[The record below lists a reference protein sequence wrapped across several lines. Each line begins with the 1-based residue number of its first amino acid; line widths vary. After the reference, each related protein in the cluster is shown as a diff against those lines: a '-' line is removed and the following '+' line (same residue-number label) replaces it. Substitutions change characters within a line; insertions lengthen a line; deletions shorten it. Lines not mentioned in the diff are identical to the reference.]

1 MKKIHFKSKIYK
13 KKYFKLDYN
22 QILILDSLL
31 DIGGKEKKFF
41 DKNNNLRYSEH
52 FGLLDFDQN
61 SLSKIIISS
70 KIMREDDDDID
81 ILLPNDIIDIK
92 HFEFMFHTHPPTPT
106 PGYRARY
113 GVLYEFPSI
122 SDIFHFAKHYNNGE
136 TQGSIVI
143 APEGIYILYTLE
155 KNHKIKIPSDEIF
168 NEMQNESYK
177 IQQQAINK
185 YGIDITEHLFYSV
198 ISQNVFYFNLFKK
211 IINIHFNKKIKIK
224 FIKRSFDK
232 RLNKWVIHKFFLPIL
247 F

>member
-70 KIMREDDDDID
+70 KKMREDDEDIE
-81 ILLPNDIIDIK
+81 ILLPNDFNDIK
-92 HFEFMFHTHPPTPT
+92 HFEFMFHTHPATPK
-106 PGYRARY
+106 PGYRARD

-122 SDIFHFAKHYNNGE
+122 SDIFHFAEHYNNGK

-143 APEGIYILYTLE
+143 APEGIYILYISE
-155 KNHKIKIPSDEIF
+155 KNIK
-168 NEMQNESYK
+168 
-177 IQQQAINK
+177 
-185 YGIDITEHLFYSV
+185 L
-198 ISQNVFYFNLFKK
+198 
-211 IINIHFNKKIKIK
+211 
-224 FIKRSFDK
+224 
-232 RLNKWVIHKFFLPIL
+232 
-247 F
+247 